1 MNKIIDLS
9 IAYWRLEKW
18 VCAVSVERK
27 MAAESSLRTIK
38 EFLDENKVTVIDL
51 TGQPYDQGLSVEVMY
66 YEDEDS
72 EDDKTPVITEMM
84 SPIII
89 QDGSVIKF
97 GQVVIAKNP
106 HYEDVSKEE
115 PIEETSPIEIDL
127 LQNNNIE
134 PEIKKTDS
142 PKYFY
147 KILLLASCIL
157 LILNVCFTGFAVN
170 KLNGELTK
178 ATSER
183 SKPQQTVEEIS
194 KSQEDN
200 VQSTITTKEQKS
212 VSWKAYCVQSGDSLL
227 SICAQNNISYDSW
240 KRIIISING
249 IEDVNKIYVG
259 QVILLPTDFD
269 VN

>member
-18 VCAVSVERK
+18 VCAAPVERK
-27 MAAESSLRTIK
+27 MAAESSLRTIR
-38 EFLDENKVTVIDL
+38 EFLDENKVKVIDL

-89 QDGSVIKF
+89 QDGNVIKF

-106 HYEDVSKEE
+106 NCEDVSKEE

-134 PEIKKTDS
+134 PESKKNES
-142 PKYFY
+142 PNYFY

-183 SKPQQTVEEIS
+183 AKLQQTVEEIS
-194 KSQEDN
+194 NRQEEN
-200 VQSTITTKEQKS
+200 VQNTIAPEEEKS
-212 VSWKAYCVQSGDSLL
+212 ISWKAYCVQSGDSLV
-227 SICAQNNISYDSW
+227 SICAQNNISYDAW
-240 KRIIISING
+240 ERIIISING
-249 IEDVNKIYVG
+249 IEDINKIYVG
-259 QVILLPTDFD
+259 QVILLPRDFD
-269 VN
+269 NN

>member
-89 QDGSVIKF
+89 QDGNVIKF

-106 HYEDVSKEE
+106 NCEDASNEE
-115 PIEETSPIEIDL
+115 SIEETVPFEIEIS
-127 LQNNNIE
+127 QNNNVDSKN
-134 PEIKKTDS
+134 KKKDS
-142 PKYFY
+142 PKLFY
-147 KILLLASCIL
+147 KILLLASCVL
-157 LILNVCFTGFAVN
+157 LILNVCFAGFAVN
-170 KLNGELTK
+170 KLNDQFTK
-178 ATSER
+178 AASER
-183 SKPQQTVEEIS
+183 AELQQTVEKIS
-194 KSQEDN
+194 RNQEDN
-200 VQSTITTKEQKS
+200 AQSTITTQEKKS
-212 VSWKAYCVQSGDSLL
+212 VGWKAYCVQSGDSLL

-259 QVILLPTDFD
+259 QVILLPTHFD